1 MSPGARAFCASV
13 VVLAVVLIGLDA
25 ALTRA
30 AEQRASEQAT
40 ILLAAPATVDL
51 RGWPLSLRLLL
62 GVVPVVDVHAT
73 KVPTDSGVRLGQLD
87 ATLTNVRLRL
97 GDLADGRL
105 PADADDGTFVASLDT
120 EAVRRLLGDLGS
132 AGLVELRPERVRFQ
146 VAGLPVEAGVTLA
159 SDQLVL
165 TPVSG
170 PPGVPDRLEVPL
182 PELPPGTDV
191 EQVTI
196 LDGALRLD
204 GSFVPEAL
212 TSFAP

>member
-1 MSPGARAFCASV
+1 MSPGARAFAASV

-62 GVVPVVDVHAT
+62 GVVPAVDVHAT
-73 KVPTDSGVRLGQLD
+73 NVPTDSGVRLGQLD
-87 ATLTNVRLRL
+87 ATLTNVRLRF

-120 EAVRRLLGDLGS
+120 EAVRQLLGDLGS
-132 AGLVELRPERVRFQ
+132 AGLVELRPGRVRFQ
-146 VAGLPVEAGVTLA
+146 VAGLPIEAGVTLA